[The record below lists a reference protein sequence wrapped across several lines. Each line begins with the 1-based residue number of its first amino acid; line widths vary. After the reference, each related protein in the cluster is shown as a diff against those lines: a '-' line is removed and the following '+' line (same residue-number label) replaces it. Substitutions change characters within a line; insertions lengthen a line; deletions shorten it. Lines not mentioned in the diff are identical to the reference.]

1 MNVKHKRSAKVKCG
15 GKLDWGGVCQDTDN
29 IFQKVFV
36 DALIMILKKK
46 EVISKLFLKKK
57 HFS

>member
-1 MNVKHKRSAKVKCG
+1 MA

-29 IFQKVFV
+29 IFQEVFV

-46 EVISKLFLKKK
+46 EVISKIFLEKKNTSLEC
-57 HFS
+57 FS